1 MKNYDQ
7 FHVKE
12 KGELLLTRLREGLA
26 GRASVRGLGLMAAV
40 DFPKRFDSLQMLQV
54 VELFKKRGI
63 LVYMYNNEP
72 FNRGVSFFPPFLI
85 TEAELERCVQK
96 ILSILGRLL

>member
-1 MKNYDQ
+1 
-7 FHVKE
+7 
-12 KGELLLTRLREGLA
+12 
-26 GRASVRGLGLMAAV
+26 
-40 DFPKRFDSLQMLQV
+40 MLQV